1 MKHTILVFLSILF
14 VTIGVACSPG
24 VSQNVVK
31 PGPLS
36 WIDAPLPGSN
46 LPLAQLQVTSHSS
59 DPLHIA
65 QIELS
70 VNGGV
75 LRTDPASDSAA
86 TLVTTKQQW
95 IPPGPGNYTLM
106 VRAQNAAGAWGDYA
120 QAVVTI
126 GGGGVVQ
133 GVVYS
138 DLNGSGLPN
147 DVGDAPL
154 DGVVVTLTGCSTQ
167 TATTAADGVF
177 HFTGLP
183 AGTCLVEVSKP
194 GWKFSGTF
202 PVGIGYPAK
211 AASDPLKPTAFS
223 LYMTPLATPTAAAQ
237 PSPTS
242 PPTAVPSLTPSQTPL
257 PAAGI
262 AFYADQTN
270 LVAGQCT
277 TIHWQVTNASRVSVD
292 NAGVAASGSKQ
303 DCPRQT
309 VTHTL
314 QVVTLDNQTVERA
327 LIITVVPPS
336 LTPTRLPTVTPT
348 AVPPTFTPTPV
359 PTATFSPTPVG
370 CQGTPVISSFS
381 ANPTAI
387 PPNGKTTLS
396 WGLVTNASA
405 VEIDNG
411 IGGVPTPGSVKVSLK
426 QTTTFTLTAYCGSNR
441 ATRRVTVTVARGI
454 IPLPGM
460 TMLERVEMWLG
471 G

>member
-1 MKHTILVFLSILF
+1 MKRDILVLISVLF
-14 VTIGVACSPG
+14 AIIGAACTGNPQSTA
-24 VSQNVVK
+24 K
-31 PGPLS
+31 PGPRS
-36 WIDAPLPGSN
+36 WIDAPLPGTN
-46 LPLAQLQVTSHSS
+46 LPLAHFQVLSHST
-59 DPLHIA
+59 DPAHIA

-75 LRTDPASDSAA
+75 VRTDPASDLAA

-138 DLNGSGLPN
+138 DLNGNGLPN

-167 TATTAADGVF
+167 TATTAADGAF
-177 HFTGLP
+177 HFTALP
-183 AGTCLVEVSKP
+183 AGTCLVQVTKP
-194 GWKFSGTF
+194 GWKFSGTS
-202 PVGIGYPAK
+202 PAGIGYPTK
-211 AASDPLKPTAFS
+211 AASDPAKPTAFS
-223 LYMTPLATPTAAAQ
+223 LYMTLLATPTAAAQ

-277 TIHWQVTNASRVSVD
+277 TMHWQVTNASRVLLD
-292 NAGVAASGSKQ
+292 NERVLASNSRKV
-303 DCPRQT
+303 CPLQT
-309 VTHTL
+309 ITHSL
-314 QVVTLDNQTVERA
+314 IVVTLDNQTVQRS
-327 LIITVVPPS
+327 ITITVVLPS
-336 LTPTRLPTVTPT
+336 PTPTS
-348 AVPPTFTPTPV
+348 VPPTFTATPL
-359 PTATFSPTPVG
+359 PTATFTPTPVG
-370 CQGTPVISSFS
+370 CQGMPVISLFS

-387 PPNGKTTLS
+387 PPNGSTTLS
-396 WGLVTNASA
+396 WGLVSNASS

-426 QTTTFTLTAYCGSNR
+426 QTTTFTLTAFCGSNR

-454 IPLPGM
+454 VPMPGM
-460 TMLERVEMWLG
+460 TLLERVEMWLG

>member
-1 MKHTILVFLSILF
+1 MKRDILVLISVLF
-14 VTIGVACSPG
+14 AIIGAACSPG
-24 VSQNVVK
+24 GSQNVVK
-31 PGPLS
+31 PGPQS

-46 LPLAQLQVTSHSS
+46 LPLAQFQVVSHST
-59 DPLHIA
+59 DPAHIA
-65 QIELS
+65 QVELS

-75 LRTDPASDSAA
+75 VRTDPNSDPSAL
-86 TLVTTKQQW
+86 LVTTKQQW
-95 IPPGPGNYTLM
+95 MPPGPGNYTLA
-106 VRAQNAAGAWGDYA
+106 VRAQNTAGSWGDYA

-138 DLNGSGLPN
+138 DVNGNGLPN

-167 TATTAADGVF
+167 AATTSADGAF
-177 HFTGLP
+177 HFTSLP
-183 AGTCLVEVSKP
+183 AGTCLVQVSKP
-194 GWKFSGTF
+194 GWKFSGTY
-202 PVGIGYPAK
+202 PAGIGYPAK

-223 LYMTPLATPTAAAQ
+223 LYMTPTATPTPTAAPLPSATS
-237 PSPTS
+237 SPTVS
-242 PPTAVPSLTPSQTPL
+242 PSLVPSQTPL

-277 TIHWQVTNASRVSVD
+277 TMHWQVTNASRVLLD
-292 NAGVAASGSKQ
+292 NERVLASNSRKV
-303 DCPRQT
+303 CPLQT
-309 VTHTL
+309 ITHSL
-314 QVVTLDNQTVERA
+314 IVVTLDNQTVQRS
-327 LIITVVPPS
+327 ITITVVLPS
-336 LTPTRLPTVTPT
+336 PTPTS
-348 AVPPTFTPTPV
+348 VPPTFTATPV
-359 PTATFSPTPVG
+359 PTATFTPTPVG
-370 CQGTPVISSFS
+370 CQGMPVISSFS

-387 PPNGKTTLS
+387 PPNGSTTLS
-396 WGLVTNASA
+396 WGLVSNASS

-426 QTTTFTLTAYCGSNR
+426 QTTTFTLTAFCGSNR

-454 IPLPGM
+454 VPMPGM
-460 TMLERVEMWLG
+460 TLLERVEMWLG